1 MTPYAR
7 VSVNVPSI
15 MGCFDYHIPV
25 ELQPYIQEGC
35 LLEVPFG
42 KQKVQGVVIQLHNTP
57 EVEDMRDVSVL
68 LDPLPVVTPAQIKL
82 AQSLAKTFLCTIS
95 QALDLMVP
103 SGLSQRV
110 DQLVSFIGEPGDS
123 LPGQFENR
131 LLSLIREKKSIRGR
145 QLDAAFPRMDWKKP
159 LVKLKQLGWVESTSF
174 LPAPTVQPKMVR
186 TVALAASKTDLE
198 AYTQSTSGK
207 KLTTAAV
214 RRQRVLDFL
223 VMEPGPIPVQW
234 VYAQAACVM
243 ADLQHLAGEDLVQLG
258 ETEWMRDPV
267 EKITPEVEKTLILTQ
282 EQEEALQA
290 IRSGFNQWRNG
301 EAPAPILMQ
310 GVTGSGKTEVYL
322 QAAEEVVS
330 QGRQVIILVPE
341 ISLTPQTVRRFIN
354 HFPGRVGLQHSG
366 LSQGERYDTWR
377 RARASKLDLVV
388 GPRSALFMP
397 FRDVGLIVVDE
408 CHDDSYCQGDFGP
421 YYDTRVLAKQYA
433 VISRATCILGS
444 ATPDVAQRFNAQ
456 REGWKVL
463 SLPYRVQPAVG
474 LQAAKPARP
483 APGSLPGVRVVD
495 MRAELRNGNRSI
507 LSLEL
512 QQALMDTVR
521 EKHQAI
527 LYLNRRGRAT
537 YVFCRSCGHTLT
549 CPRCDLPLAS
559 HGEQQNLICHQC
571 GYTRGLPQKC
581 PHCNS
586 TAIRQL
592 GVGTETVEAEVRRLL
607 PEANILRWDA
617 ETARFKGSH
626 EIILAHFANHRA
638 DILVGTQMI
647 SKGLDLPLVTLV
659 GVVLAETG
667 LALPDYRAGERT
679 FQHLTQVA
687 GRAGRSDLGGRVI
700 FQTFQPENFIIGQ
713 AASHDY
719 TGFYNLELEN
729 RRKLGYPPFVQLV
742 RLEFTDISTA
752 RAESTAEKT
761 RMRITAWLEASG
773 RTATD
778 VIGPVP
784 CFYGKVNNQ
793 YRWQIILRGP
803 DPVSLLNEHIHELTA
818 MRMEVDPPNLL

>member
-1 MTPYAR
+1 MPSYAR
-7 VSVNVPSI
+7 VSVNIPSI
-15 MGCFDYHIPV
+15 TGCFDYHIPV
-25 ELQPYIQEGC
+25 ELQSTIQEGC

-42 KQKVQGVVIQLHNTP
+42 KQMVQGVVIQLHNTP
-57 EVEDMRDVSVL
+57 EVEDTRDVSVL
-68 LDPLPVVTPAQIKL
+68 LDPLPVVTPAQIQL

-110 DQLVSFIGEPGDS
+110 DQRVRYTGEPGNS
-123 LPGQFENR
+123 LPGQLENR

-145 QLDAAFPRMDWKKP
+145 QLDAAFPRLDWKKP
-159 LVKLKQLGWVESTSF
+159 LAKLKQLGWVETTTY

-186 TVALAASKTDLE
+186 TVALAASKEDVE
-198 AYTQSTSGK
+198 AFTQSTSGK

-223 VMEPGPIPVQW
+223 VIEPGPIPVQW
-234 VYAQAACVM
+234 VYAQTACIM
-243 ADLQHLAGEDLVQLG
+243 ADLLHLAGEDLIQLG
-258 ETEWMRDPV
+258 ETEWLRDPL
-267 EKITPEVEKTLILTQ
+267 EKITPEVEKTLILTH
-282 EQEEALQA
+282 EQEKALHA
-290 IRSGFNQWRNG
+290 IQSGFIQWQNG
-301 EAPAPILMQ
+301 EAPPPILLQ

-322 QAAEEVVS
+322 RAAEAVIQ

-377 RARASKLDLVV
+377 RARAGKLDVVV

-433 VISRATCILGS
+433 GISRATCILGS
-444 ATPDVAQRFNAQ
+444 ATPDVTQRFNAQ

-463 SLPYRVQPAVG
+463 SLPYRVQTTVAV
-474 LQAAKPARP
+474 QVAKPAQP

-512 QQALMDTVR
+512 QQALTDTVQ

-537 YVFCRSCGHTLT
+537 YIFCRSCGHTLT

-571 GYTRGLPQKC
+571 GYSRGLPSKC
-581 PHCNS
+581 PQCNS

-607 PEANILRWDA
+607 PEASILRWDA

-647 SKGLDLPLVTLV
+647 SKGLDLPMVTLV

-700 FQTFQPENFIIGQ
+700 FQTFQPDNCIISL
-713 AASHDY
+713 AARHDY
-719 TGFYNLELEN
+719 SGFYDLELEN
-729 RRKLGYPPFVQLV
+729 RRKLGYPPYVQLV
-742 RLEFTDISTA
+742 RLEITDISTA
-752 RAESTAEKT
+752 RAEKTAEK
-761 RMRITAWLEASG
+761 IQIKIAAWLEGSG
-773 RTATD
+773 RSATD
-778 VIGPVP
+778 LIGPVP
-784 CFYGKVNNQ
+784 CYYGKVNNQ
-793 YRWQIILRGP
+793 HRWQILLRGP
-803 DPVSLLNEHIHELTA
+803 DPVSLLNEHIHELGGI
-818 MRMEVDPPNLL
+818 RMEVDPPNLL